1 MVLCI
6 NEPSV
11 IFTIL
16 TSWEETPYT
25 ENPLKAQKS
34 RGKKIYVN
42 IIKTPF
48 SEQSQ
53 PYEKSI
59 YNIVNAVESS
69 FFLLGQKIRV

>member
-34 RGKKIYVN
+34 RGKKSVN
-42 IIKTPF
+42 IIITPF

-53 PYEKSI
+53 PYENSI
-59 YNIVNAVESS
+59 YNKVNAVESS